1 MCFLLFFLVACSMM
15 IQLQCAG
22 LDCHMHFVCL
32 RSYGSSPKHQRA
44 IMAASLPVEEPSD
57 DEEDSGPGVWK
68 EFEWK
73 WWWLFNRTGDLLRA
87 GRPGFYY
94 FFTDLF
100 PPEQRHV
107 IRLFIGTH
115 GSRRRVA
122 EFWHRFDQLATQTQP
137 VTRSVTW
144 LLPDA
149 PAERIWSRSNRSCLE
164 ERSVQVWRPAQ

>member
-1 MCFLLFFLVACSMM
+1 
-15 IQLQCAG
+15 
-22 LDCHMHFVCL
+22 
-32 RSYGSSPKHQRA
+32 
-44 IMAASLPVEEPSD
+44 MAAILPVEEPSD

-68 EFEWK
+68 EFDYK
-73 WWWLFNRTGDLLRA
+73 WWWLFSRTGDLLR
-87 GRPGFYY
+87 RPHPGFYF
-94 FFTDLF
+94 FFTDLY
-100 PPEQRHV
+100 PAEQRQL
-107 IRLFIGTH
+107 IRELWLPTN

-122 EFWHRFDQLATQTQP
+122 EFWHRFDQLATQTPP